1 MARGAAGNARI
12 VLGDR
17 RNRIRHDGPQLMWA
31 QIADDLRSDIHSG
44 RLPQGA
50 RLPSYEAMADA
61 YGVATLT
68 VRRAIQQLRAE
79 GLVVVV
85 VGRGTYVAESG

>member
-1 MARGAAGNARI
+1 VSATDSAGHPPD

-17 RNRIRHDGPQLMWA
+17 RDRIRHDGPRLLWSQV
-31 QIADDLRSDIHSG
+31 ADDLRADIRAG
-44 RLPQGA
+44 RLPAGA
-50 RLPSYEAMADA
+50 RLPAYEDMAVT

-68 VRRAIQQLRAE
+68 VRRAIRELRAE

-85 VGRGTYVAESG
+85 VGRGTYVREQ